1 MLSVLKI
8 SLVLAG
14 VAAAQDTTYAN
25 RIYHDFRSLNKCGS
39 ASEPANITTDAE
51 SAAATVQSGYLTS
64 EAWINDFGIQVWG
77 SPASKDAPIRKL
89 NSNANVYIHRDASS
103 TSSHLTL
110 RAYRNENFISSAEVE
125 SKVHN
130 MFHASIRVR
139 ARVRGDA
146 GVCAGIFTY
155 YDDDNESDIEIL
167 TRDPTNHIRYTN
179 QPGLDDEGNEIP
191 GASVDAVM
199 AGGAVWNEWND
210 HRLDWAEDLST
221 WYLNG
226 ELVHNKTYGVPSQP
240 SLAILNMWGN
250 GGVWTGDMDVG
261 AAAYLD
267 IEWIEILYNTV

>member
-14 VAAAQDTTYAN
+14 VAAAQDATYAN

-39 ASEPANITTDAE
+39 ATEPANITNDAE

-89 NSNANVYIHRDASS
+89 NSNANVYIHRDESS

-191 GASVDAVM
+191 GASIDAVM

-210 HRLDWAEDLST
+210 HRLDWAEDLSS